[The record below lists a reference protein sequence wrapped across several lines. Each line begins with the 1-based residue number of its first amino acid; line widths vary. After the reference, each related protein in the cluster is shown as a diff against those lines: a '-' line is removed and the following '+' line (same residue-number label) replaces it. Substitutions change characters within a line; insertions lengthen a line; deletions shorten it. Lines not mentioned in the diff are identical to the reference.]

1 MQAAKPHES
10 APVAPGLLRPLPAP
24 PLVLT
29 LPPLTRERRRA
40 VCVHEAAHA
49 VIHALGGAWVYRV
62 GVAPEGATDWRT
74 VDRRGRDMGDLWG
87 VCEVSGCSTAAIC
100 IGDDGWGGLMADRRR
115 FRDLLRGLGA
125 HRRRSPAELR
135 RQVRAQ
141 VCGMVAGPAA
151 EQLHAS
157 PDAEPY
163 LGDSSTDD
171 DEGAA
176 EALSWLLP
184 QRGEFYRLAALTVE
198 TLRRPDVWAAVHRL
212 ADTLERAGELDDEA
226 LSPFLPVAVPHW
238 PPGPRRRLAPFT
250 LTTRGDA

>member
-1 MQAAKPHES
+1 MQAAHPHES

-24 PLVLT
+24 PLALT
-29 LPPLTRERRRA
+29 LTRERRRA

-62 GVAPEGATDWRT
+62 AVAPEGATEWQT
-74 VDRRGRDMGDLWG
+74 TDRKGRDMADLWG
-87 VCEVSGCSTAAIC
+87 VVEMSGCPAALFIRH
-100 IGDDGWGGLMADRRR
+100 DEGGFLAGDRRGFNGMAR
-115 FRDLLRGLGA
+115 MLADHKPRA
-125 HRRRSPAELR
+125 PAELR
-135 RQVRAQ
+135 RQVRAH
-141 VCGMVAGPAA
+141 VCGALAGPAA
-151 EQLHAS
+151 EQLREDPHG
-157 PDAEPY
+157 EPF
-163 LGDSSTDD
+163 LGDSCTDD
-171 DEGAA
+171 DEGVA

-184 QRGEFYRLAALTVE
+184 QRGEFDRLAALTVE

-226 LSPFLPVAVPHW
+226 LSPFLPMAVPHW